1 MERNSTLKIYWQN
14 LANNDQRNL
23 LTFDENTDLI
33 WKQIFKQHG
42 YQILDKIDQLIMIMV
57 THISTTDTNDS
68 ILNEHFHRIA
78 ETHLQYQIKQDHID
92 VKT

>member
-1 MERNSTLKIYWQN
+1 
-14 LANNDQRNL
+14 
-23 LTFDENTDLI
+23 
-33 WKQIFKQHG
+33 
-42 YQILDKIDQLIMIMV
+42 MV